1 MLVKLTQSF
10 LYLPSMMFRGSVV
23 DVPSET
29 ALEWLSANLAERVVA
44 APQKT
49 EAATKPN
56 YEKAVARK
64 GKR

>member
-23 DVPSET
+23 DVPRET
-29 ALEWLSANLAERVVA
+29 ALEWVSANLAERVVV
-44 APQKT
+44 PET
-49 EAATKPN
+49 ATKPT
-56 YEKAVARK
+56 YDKAVTRK